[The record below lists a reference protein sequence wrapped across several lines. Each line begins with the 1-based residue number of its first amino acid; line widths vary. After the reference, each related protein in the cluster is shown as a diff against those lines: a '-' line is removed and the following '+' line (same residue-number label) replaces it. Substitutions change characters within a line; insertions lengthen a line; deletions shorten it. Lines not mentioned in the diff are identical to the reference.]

1 MQVELAPELTVEGAH
16 CRPETMTGVVRG
28 DGEGRRRPTGTVE
41 RGGHGGRLIG
51 GDRTRRGR

>member
-16 CRPETMTGVVRG
+16 CRPETMTGAVAVMVRVG
-28 DGEGRRRPTGTVE
+28 GGRLAPFE